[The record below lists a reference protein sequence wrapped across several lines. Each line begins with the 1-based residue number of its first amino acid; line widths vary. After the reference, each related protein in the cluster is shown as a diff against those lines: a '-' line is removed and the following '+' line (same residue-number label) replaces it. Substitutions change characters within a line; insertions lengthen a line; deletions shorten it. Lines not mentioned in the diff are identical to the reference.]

1 MLVSEARVT
10 IRLGFINETAVPMP
24 TVVVFQKNA
33 ADPFGDTA
41 IAWQIVPHTSPGSES
56 VIDFD
61 EELSAG
67 ANDAHGGY
75 LPPHDIAPG
84 QALSV
89 TAAPSGELFAAPV
102 PATAAGI
109 VQVRNGLPN
118 RPIEA
123 AIYRSGRLLARKT
136 RLQPG
141 DTAAFR
147 FDREIRIGVA
157 PVVEGQVMNAAMLA
171 GLDTCF
177 ALDGF
182 EAATIVMRGG
192 GDAPYRFEMRV

>member
-1 MLVSEARVT
+1 MT
-10 IRLGFINETAVPMP
+10 IRLGFINETSAAPMP

-33 ADPFGDTA
+33 AERFGATA
-41 IAWQIVPHTSPGSES
+41 IAWQIVPHAPPGGGSA
-56 VIDFD
+56 IDFD
-61 EELSAG
+61 AELTAG
-67 ANDAHGGY
+67 ANDGYGGY
-75 LPPHDIAPG
+75 LPRHDIAPG

-102 PATAAGI
+102 PATAADI

-141 DTAAFR
+141 DTAPFR
-147 FDREIRIGVA
+147 FEPAIWIGVA
-157 PVVEGQVMNAAMLA
+157 PVVEGQVMNPAMLA
-171 GLDTCF
+171 ELDSCF
-177 ALDGF
+177 SLEGVA
-182 EAATIVMRGG
+182 AATIFMRGG
-192 GDAPYRFEMRV
+192 GGEPYRFAMR